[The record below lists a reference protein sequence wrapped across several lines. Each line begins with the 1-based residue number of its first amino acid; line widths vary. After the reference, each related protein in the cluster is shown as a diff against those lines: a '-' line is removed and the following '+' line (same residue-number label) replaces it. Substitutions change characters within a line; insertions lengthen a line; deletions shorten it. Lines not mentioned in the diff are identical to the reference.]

1 MSLVKAHW
9 IGVAMRWVV
18 AVVLL
23 FAAAGAA
30 SAQPVHPRDGDG
42 LQGVARALPK
52 PAFGDLRAIRERR
65 TIRILVPYSRS
76 NFFFE
81 RGMPR
86 GFAHDVFVEYGKF
99 LNRGVKPSER
109 VRVAFLPVP
118 RDKLIPWLL
127 EGRGDV
133 AAGRLTITP
142 GRLSQVDFSAA
153 VETDVAEIAVTHRD
167 GPRLDSAED
176 LSGREVHVRK
186 SSSYHASLL
195 ALNERL
201 ATAGRPAVRITAVD
215 EFLEDED
222 LLELLQ
228 ERHVGIVIVDDYK
241 RRLFEDVFP
250 DLVFHKT
257 ARLREGAEIGWAIR
271 KNSPALKAS
280 LSAFIA
286 KAKSG
291 KRILDYIENRYFV
304 DNRWLRKPPGGDG
317 IAAYEEVRGYF
328 ERYAQMYGLEW
339 PRLLAQGFQE
349 SGLDQDV
356 RSPVG
361 AIGLM
366 QLMPETASAAPILI
380 PEIHIAED
388 NVHAG
393 AKYMRH
399 LIDVYFDDPRLD
411 AAERFRFALA
421 AYNAGPNRVAR
432 LRRLAAA
439 SGYDPDVWYGNVE
452 LAAAR
457 HAGQETV
464 TYVSNIEKYL
474 FAFRSVLTL
483 EDLRETKPAAP

>member
-1 MSLVKAHW
+1 
-9 IGVAMRWVV
+9 MRWVF

-23 FAAAGAA
+23 LAAIGPA
-30 SAQPVHPRDGDG
+30 SAQQTKGPTHPRDGDP
-42 LQGVARALPK
+42 LHGVAQLMPK
-52 PAFGDLRAIRERR
+52 PAFGDLRTIRERR
-65 TIRILVPYSRS
+65 TIRVLVPYSRT

-81 RGMPR
+81 RGIPR
-86 GFAHDVFVEYGKF
+86 GFAYDVFSEYAKF
-99 LNRGVKPSER
+99 LNRGAKPAER

-118 RDKLIPWLL
+118 RDKLIPWLV

-142 GRLSQVDFSAA
+142 GRLSQVDFSAP
-153 VETDVAEIAVTHRD
+153 VETGISEIAVTHRD
-167 GPRLDSAED
+167 GPKLSSAED
-176 LSGREVHVRK
+176 LAGREVHVRK

-201 ATAGRPAVRITAVD
+201 EASGRPPVRILAAE

-222 LLELLQ
+222 LLEQLH
-228 ERHVGIVIVDDYK
+228 ERHVEIVIVDDYK

-250 DLVFHKT
+250 DLDFN
-257 ARLREGAEIGWAIR
+257 AAAAIRDGGEIGWAIR
-271 KNSPALKAS
+271 KHSPALKAS

-291 KRILDYIENRYFV
+291 ERILDYVQNRYFV
-304 DNRWLRKPPGGDG
+304 DNRWIRRPPTGDG
-317 IAAYEEVRGYF
+317 IAAYATVRGYF
-328 ERYAQMYGLEW
+328 ERYAGMYGLEW

-349 SGLDQDV
+349 SGLDQGV

-366 QLMPETASAAPILI
+366 QLMPQTASASPILI

-399 LIDVYFDDPRLD
+399 LIDAYFDDPKLD

-432 LRRLAAA
+432 LRKLAAA
-439 SGYDPDVWYGNVE
+439 AGYDPDSWYGNVE

-457 HAGQETV
+457 HTGQETV

-474 FAFRSVLTL
+474 FAFRSTL
-483 EDLRETKPAAP
+483 NLQDLRESTKPAAP